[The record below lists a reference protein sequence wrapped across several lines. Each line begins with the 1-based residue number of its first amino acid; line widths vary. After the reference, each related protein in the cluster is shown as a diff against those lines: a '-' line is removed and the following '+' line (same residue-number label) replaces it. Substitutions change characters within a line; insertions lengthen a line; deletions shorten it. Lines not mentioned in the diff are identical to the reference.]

1 MNKLI
6 LEGTVYHTKDYAK
19 QLYTGILV
27 QVVHSVTGY
36 TIYLWSVGGWFEST
50 TCHVRSEGGGG
61 SK

>member
-36 TIYLWSVGGWFEST
+36 TIYLWWVGGWFGST
-50 TCHVRSEGGGG
+50 T
-61 SK
+61 